1 MPKIMTI
8 IGIILSAL
16 MVLVFGIDL
25 ALGIPFLKASMK
37 MDITF
42 MLCGGLLGYLSWAT
56 MKEQV

>member
-16 MVLVFGIDL
+16 MVLVFGVDL
-25 ALGIPFLKASMK
+25 AFGIPFLKASMM

-42 MLCGGLLGYLSWAT
+42 IICGGVLGFLSFAT
-56 MKEQV
+56 MREQV

>member
-25 ALGIPFLKASMK
+25 ALGIPFLKASMM

-42 MLCGGLLGYLSWAT
+42 IVCGGLLGYLSWAT
-56 MKEQV
+56 MREQV